1 MYSPPLH
8 KSKGGK
14 CNLFENYNDI
24 LNLDEMCEALHIG
37 KNTAYHLSK
46 TNQIK
51 YRRIG
56 KVYKIPKKGLIDY
69 FDKYF
74 PV

>member
-1 MYSPPLH
+1 M
-8 KSKGGK
+8 
-14 CNLFENYNDI
+14 FENYKDI
-24 LNLDEMCEALHIG
+24 LDINDLCEALHIG
-37 KNTAYHLSK
+37 KNTAYHLLK

-56 KVYKIPKKGLIDY
+56 KVYKIPKKNLIEY

-74 PV
+74 PL